1 MFFTWFSYNQPV
13 LLTTNHFYPQP
24 TMPAYIDFS
33 SSLIGAYVMAIPP
46 CVPYPC
52 EVRTYT
58 PVTTLTSP
66 PASVLTPAPHSM
78 LPTPVYETGET
89 LARGGS
95 EKVEATNHY
104 LSLVKRE
111 RNSRGVSNFL
121 ALFFSVFTI
130 ESSLLAKALTL
141 VPILTPRLALRLT
154 LRLALRLALRLVP
167 RLALRLCACWPLN
180 EKDSFPFSSQFV
192 LRQVWQSHRG
202 RDKRQAL

>member
-1 MFFTWFSYNQPV
+1 MSWQYPSACLTHAKLGRTP
-13 LLTTNHFYPQP
+13 LLRPSLLP
-24 TMPAYIDFS
+24 LPLS
-33 SSLIGAYVMAIPP
+33 SRLP
-46 CVPYPC
+46 
-52 EVRTYT
+52 
-58 PVTTLTSP
+58 
-66 PASVLTPAPHSM
+66 PHSM

-192 LRQVWQSHRG
+192 LPEVWQSHRG

>member
-1 MFFTWFSYNQPV
+1 MSWQYPSACLTHAKLGRTP
-13 LLTTNHFYPQP
+13 LLRPSLLP
-24 TMPAYIDFS
+24 LPLS
-33 SSLIGAYVMAIPP
+33 SRLP
-46 CVPYPC
+46 
-52 EVRTYT
+52 
-58 PVTTLTSP
+58 
-66 PASVLTPAPHSM
+66 PHSM
-78 LPTPVYETGET
+78 LPTPAYEAGDP

-111 RNSRGVSNFL
+111 RNSRGVSSFL

-154 LRLALRLALRLVP
+154 LRLALRL
-167 RLALRLCACWPLN
+167 CACWPLN

-192 LRQVWQSHRG
+192 LPEVWQSHRG

>member
-1 MFFTWFSYNQPV
+1 MSWQY
-13 LLTTNHFYPQP
+13 
-24 TMPAYIDFS
+24 
-33 SSLIGAYVMAIPP
+33 
-46 CVPYPC
+46 
-52 EVRTYT
+52 
-58 PVTTLTSP
+58 P
-66 PASVLTPAPHSM
+66 PACLTHAKLGRTPLLRPSLLPLPLSSRLPPHSM
-78 LPTPVYETGET
+78 LPTPAYEAGDP

-111 RNSRGVSNFL
+111 RNSRGVSSFL

-130 ESSLLAKALTL
+130 ESSLLAKALRL
-141 VPILTPRLALRLT
+141 VPT
-154 LRLALRLALRLVP
+154 LALRLAPRLTP

-192 LRQVWQSHRG
+192 LPEVWQSHRG

>member
-1 MFFTWFSYNQPV
+1 MSWQY
-13 LLTTNHFYPQP
+13 
-24 TMPAYIDFS
+24 
-33 SSLIGAYVMAIPP
+33 
-46 CVPYPC
+46 
-52 EVRTYT
+52 
-58 PVTTLTSP
+58 P
-66 PASVLTPAPHSM
+66 PACLTHAKLGRTPLLRPSLLPLPLSSRLPPHSM
-78 LPTPVYETGET
+78 LPTPVYETGKT

-130 ESSLLAKALTL
+130 ESSLLAKALRL
-141 VPILTPRLALRLT
+141 VPT
-154 LRLALRLALRLVP
+154 LALRLALRLAPRLTP

-192 LRQVWQSHRG
+192 LPEVWQSHRG